1 MSKSNREREFRL
13 RPGKPR
19 GSQGKR
25 ESVAYT
31 SAFRTLMHYARQSRI
46 VKRSAL
52 GGIRRFSYRQ
62 RCAVRITYS
71 KNAVRGQWGAHG
83 RYLERESASGREA
96 GFDAQA
102 AGVEVSTR
110 LREWQASRDELLW
123 KVIISPEFGDRVN
136 LERLT
141 RDVMLRVEE
150 DVGGPVEWVAV
161 VHRNTQYPHTHV
173 ALRGAT
179 VDGKTL
185 RLNRDYIK
193 RGVREIAE
201 ELCTR
206 QIGFRTAL
214 EAADAERQEIEQ
226 TRFTSLDR
234 TILRY
239 AQTTE
244 SGLVF
249 TQQAAKSRTPDHNL
263 SARLITLS
271 RMGLAENAGKGSWR
285 LRPNIEQV
293 LRAMQRSADRQKTL
307 AVHGELV
314 SDQRLQVEVANWQK
328 LTSVEG
334 RVLVHGEE
342 EQSGKSYLM
351 LEATVGRVF
360 YITYTREMEEVRSQG
375 GLQQNSFIRL
385 RKRFDSGQFRVEIED
400 YGSAEAVLTNHRLLR
415 EKAQEIRLRGSE
427 PAEDGWNGW
436 LGRYQTAIGEI
447 EEDRS
452 LDSTNNRLRQDR
464 TERASSR
471 GR

>member
-1 MSKSNREREFRL
+1 M
-13 RPGKPR
+13 
-19 GSQGKR
+19 
-25 ESVAYT
+25 
-31 SAFRTLMHYARQSRI
+31 
-46 VKRSAL
+46 
-52 GGIRRFSYRQ
+52 
-62 RCAVRITYS
+62 
-71 KNAVRGQWGAHG
+71 
-83 RYLERESASGREA
+83 
-96 GFDAQA
+96 
-102 AGVEVSTR
+102 
-110 LREWQASRDELLW
+110 
-123 KVIISPEFGDRVN
+123 
-136 LERLT
+136 
-141 RDVMLRVEE
+141 
-150 DVGGPVEWVAV
+150 
-161 VHRNTQYPHTHV
+161 
-173 ALRGAT
+173 
-179 VDGKTL
+179 
-185 RLNRDYIK
+185 
-193 RGVREIAE
+193 
-201 ELCTR
+201 
-206 QIGFRTAL
+206 
-214 EAADAERQEIEQ
+214 
-226 TRFTSLDR
+226 
-234 TILRY
+234 
-239 AQTTE
+239 
-244 SGLVF
+244 
-249 TQQAAKSRTPDHNL
+249 
-263 SARLITLS
+263 ITLS